1 MEQEANNILLVDN
14 DGNEIEFEYIDS
26 VKYGG
31 NEYVVLVQLDDDSD
45 DTEAVILRVEKGEE
59 DKESY
64 VGIDDENELN
74 AVFALFLKQQ
84 EQYEEEE

>member
-1 MEQEANNILLVDN
+1 MEQETNNILLVDN

-26 VKYGG
+26 VEYSG

-74 AVFALFLKQQ
+74 AVFELFLKRQ

>member
-1 MEQEANNILLVDN
+1 MEQETNNILLVDN

-26 VKYGG
+26 VEYGG

-45 DTEAVILRVEKGEE
+45 DTEAVILRVEKGED

>member
-1 MEQEANNILLVDN
+1 MEQETNNILLVDN

-26 VKYGG
+26 VEYGG

-74 AVFALFLKQQ
+74 AVVALVLKQQ

>member
-1 MEQEANNILLVDN
+1 MEQETNNILLVDN

-26 VKYGG
+26 VEYGG
-31 NEYVVLVQLDDDSD
+31 NEYVVLVQLDADSD

-84 EQYEEEE
+84 AQYEEEE

>member
-1 MEQEANNILLVDN
+1 MEQETNNILLVDN

-26 VKYGG
+26 VEYGG

-84 EQYEEEE
+84 EKYEEEE

>member
-1 MEQEANNILLVDN
+1 MEQETNNILLVDN

-26 VKYGG
+26 VEYGG

-59 DKESY
+59 DMESY

-74 AVFALFLKQQ
+74 AVFELFLKQQ

>member
-1 MEQEANNILLVDN
+1 MEQETNNILLVDN

-26 VKYGG
+26 VEYGR

>member
-1 MEQEANNILLVDN
+1 MEQETNNILLVDN

-26 VKYGG
+26 VEYGG

-64 VGIDDENELN
+64 AGIDDENELN
-74 AVFALFLKQQ
+74 AVFELFLKQQ

>member
-1 MEQEANNILLVDN
+1 MEQETNNILLVDN

-26 VKYGG
+26 VEYGG
-31 NEYVVLVQLDDDSD
+31 NAYVVLVQLDDDSD

-74 AVFALFLKQQ
+74 AVFELFLKQQ

>member
-1 MEQEANNILLVDN
+1 MEQETNNILLVDN

-26 VKYGG
+26 VEYSG

-74 AVFALFLKQQ
+74 AVFELFLKQQ

>member
-1 MEQEANNILLVDN
+1 MEQETNNILLVDN

-26 VKYGG
+26 VEYGG

-84 EQYEEEE
+84 KQYEEEE

>member
-1 MEQEANNILLVDN
+1 MEQETNNILLVDN

-26 VKYGG
+26 VEYGG

-74 AVFALFLKQQ
+74 AVFALLLKQQ

>member
-1 MEQEANNILLVDN
+1 MEQETNNILLVDN

-26 VKYGG
+26 VEYGG
-31 NEYVVLVQLDDDSD
+31 NEDVVLVQLDDDSD